1 VAITNRT
8 NVPAAIA
15 LDTAV
20 EGVKPLLEFA
30 QQIHLRT
37 NRILATHNTLG
48 RLTCNQCIRKG
59 LPALMLLG
67 QLGWTSEA
75 HRDNMIRIQHADAK
89 KQPKSALVAASY

>member
-1 VAITNRT
+1 MAITNWT
-8 NVPAAIA
+8 NVTAAKA
-15 LDTAV
+15 LDTAI

-30 QQIHLRT
+30 QQIHLGT

-75 HRDNMIRIQHADAK
+75 HRNNMIRIQHADGK
-89 KQPKSALVAASY
+89 K